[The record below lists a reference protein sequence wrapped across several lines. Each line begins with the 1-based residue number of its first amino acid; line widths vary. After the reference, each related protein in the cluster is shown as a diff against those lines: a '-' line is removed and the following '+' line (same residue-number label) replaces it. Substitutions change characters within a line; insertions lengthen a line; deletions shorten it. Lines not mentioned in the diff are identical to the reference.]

1 MSDQERDSEVEREVK
16 ARIRVGVAGAL
27 GRMGQETVKAV
38 FNDQELQLVGV
49 ADPKG
54 RGKKLSEVISV
65 PGLELPVCHDV
76 AEMIDTCSPDVV
88 VDFTTPHA
96 VYDNARTILSY
107 GVAAVVGTT
116 GLGEQELQQ
125 LEILAREKNT
135 GIAVIPNFAIGAVLM
150 MRFAKEAA
158 KYFSNVEIIE
168 LHHDQ
173 KLDAPSGTA
182 VKTAEMINE
191 ALAGIPPRV
200 VQETVKLPGC
210 RGGVLEA
217 VRVHSVRL
225 PGLVAHQE
233 VIFGG
238 PGQALTIRHDSYNR
252 ESFMPG
258 VLMAVKKMT
267 ERKGMV
273 YGLENLL

>member
-1 MSDQERDSEVEREVK
+1 VK
-16 ARIRVGVAGAL
+16 ARIRVGVTGAL

-38 FNDQELQLVGV
+38 FNDPELQLVGV

-54 RGKKLSEVISV
+54 RGTKLAEVISV
-65 PGLELPVCHDV
+65 PGLDLPVYRDA
-76 AEMIDTCSPDVV
+76 AEMIDNCSPEVV
-88 VDFTTPHA
+88 VDFTTPHT
-96 VYDNARTILSY
+96 VYDNARTILTL
-107 GVAAVVGTT
+107 GATAVIGTT
-116 GLGEQELQQ
+116 GLSEQELQQ

-150 MRFAKEAA
+150 MKFAQEAA
-158 KYFSNVEIIE
+158 KYFSHVEIIE

-191 ALAGIPPRV
+191 ALAGIPPRA
-200 VQETVKLPGC
+200 VQETIKVPGC
-210 RGGVLEA
+210 RGGVLES
-217 VRVHSVRL
+217 VRIHSVRL

-258 VLMAVKKMT
+258 VLLAVKKMAGQ
-267 ERKGMV
+267 KGMV

>member
-1 MSDQERDSEVEREVK
+1 MD
-16 ARIRVGVAGAL
+16 ARVRVAVAGAL
-27 GRMGQETVKAV
+27 GKMGQETVKAV
-38 FNDQELQLVGV
+38 FGDDELLLVGIV
-49 ADPKG
+49 DPKG
-54 RGKKLSEVISV
+54 QGKRLSEALAIS
-65 PGLELPVCHDV
+65 GLELPIHYDV
-76 AEMIDTCSPDVV
+76 AEMIDDCKPEIVI
-88 VDFTTPHA
+88 DFTTPHT
-96 VYDNARTILSY
+96 VYSNARTILSR
-107 GVAAVVGTT
+107 GVTAIIGTT
-116 GLGEQELQQ
+116 GLTEFELQQ
-125 LEILAREKNT
+125 LETLAGEKEV

-150 MRFAKEAA
+150 MKFAKEAA
-158 KYFSNVEIIE
+158 RYFPNVEIIE

-191 ALAGIPPRV
+191 ALAGIPPRA

-210 RGGVLEA
+210 RGGALEG

-258 VLMAVKKMT
+258 VLLAVKKMAG
-267 ERKGMV
+267 RKGMV